1 MASKLSP
8 KTKVTITLAEFK
20 RLKEIEAKAQK
31 EEPPPYATDEDE
43 EEEEG
48 GMCHR
53 CGFEDVSWCMSNGCD
68 DTQYKELCHECEIT
82 LGIDVPIM
90 CYTNPDGSDVTLC
103 NNCYWDN
110 EYWGDDTN
118 EDNEEAIEE
127 YFWKVI
133 EKLKKEPYYNGN
145 IFESANMA
153 EKLQKDDTYYN
164 RHISHGLSEGWI
176 EEESDDESE
185 HADAMAYRYDVESR
199 CPEGHRTVWNDKT
212 GRFDYV
218 PTDGAKVEEEPII
231 CTECSRD
238 FTEEVDGRSSFEE
251 EGKVICIDCFS
262 SLY

>member
-31 EEPPPYATDEDE
+31 EEPPPYTTDEDE
-43 EEEEG
+43 EEERYCDNDDCPYGGYIYDEELEKYRGKEYKCIGCKTGKGLQEIEEEEG

-90 CYTNPDGSDVTLC
+90 CYTNPDGADVTLC

-118 EDNEEAIEE
+118 EDNEEAIAQ
-127 YFWKVI
+127 Y
-133 EKLKKEPYYNGN
+133 KKEIG
-145 IFESANMA
+145 ID
-153 EKLQKDDTYYN
+153 EK
-164 RHISHGLSEGWI
+164 E
-176 EEESDDESE
+176 
-185 HADAMAYRYDVESR
+185 
-199 CPEGHRTVWNDKT
+199 
-212 GRFDYV
+212 
-218 PTDGAKVEEEPII
+218 
-231 CTECSRD
+231 
-238 FTEEVDGRSSFEE
+238 
-251 EGKVICIDCFS
+251 
-262 SLY
+262 

>member
-1 MASKLSP
+1 MASTLSP
-8 KTKVTITLAEFK
+8 NTKVTITLAEFK
-20 RLKEIEAKAQK
+20 RLKEFEAKVLYIVVD
-31 EEPPPYATDEDE
+31 PPPYTTDEE
-43 EEEEG
+43 QEEEEG

-90 CYTNPDGSDVTLC
+90 CYTNPDGGADVTLC

-153 EKLQKDDTYYN
+153 EQLQKDDTYYN

-176 EEESDDESE
+176 
-185 HADAMAYRYDVESR
+185 
-199 CPEGHRTVWNDKT
+199 
-212 GRFDYV
+212 
-218 PTDGAKVEEEPII
+218 EEPII